1 MRSRAQRQSR
11 SSQPGAAFVEL
22 VMTLPVLLALL
33 IGTADF
39 ARVFYTS
46 IELINAARAGAQY
59 GAKDIGSCCSF
70 DAHTAMET
78 KAKNSVNIS
87 GIVTAAADHTCQC
100 AQADGSFPDIILC
113 TDACPSPKFR
123 VITVTVTASAQ
134 FNMISKYPGIPRTLN
149 ISRASVMRVT
159 E

>member
-22 VMTLPVLLALL
+22 VVTLPVLLVLL

-46 IELINAARAGAQY
+46 IELTNAARAGAQF
-59 GAKDIGSCCSF
+59 GGKDIGSCCST

-78 KAKNSVNIS
+78 KARSSVNIS
-87 GIVTAAADHTCQC
+87 GVTAAADHTCQC
-100 AQADGSFPDIILC
+100 AQADGSFPDTILC

-123 VITVTVTASAQ
+123 VITVTVTASGQ
-134 FNMISKYPGIPRTLN
+134 YNMISKYPGIPRTLN